1 MRASQSNL
9 FFPHWL
15 HLTLCGRLTLIPL
28 TSCPFLLVSYLSLT
42 NFVSNRHVSEGVM
55 HDLQQGLL
63 GHGGLSNTWTYK
75 LTA

>member
-1 MRASQSNL
+1 MAASLYS
-9 FFPHWL
+9 
-15 HLTLCGRLTLIPL
+15 L
-28 TSCPFLLVSYLSLT
+28 TSCPSLLVSYLSLT
-42 NFVSNRHVSEGVM
+42 DIVSDRRVSEGVV